1 MIYLVYNTIYL
12 IQVSLNLKNAFK
24 TIIAGPGSG
33 QYRASVTTHIEQIGG
48 DRESQL
54 HHAFVLNEDDS

>member
-1 MIYLVYNTIYL
+1 MLL
-12 IQVSLNLKNAFK
+12 KLSLQVLGVDNIGLQS
-24 TIIAGPGSG
+24 
-33 QYRASVTTHIEQIGG
+33 QHIEQIGG

>member
-1 MIYLVYNTIYL
+1 ML
-12 IQVSLNLKNAFK
+12 LKL
-24 TIIAGPGSG
+24 IAGPGSG